1 MMEYDAEP
9 IRGLP
14 GRLPRGEHIIW
25 QGAPD
30 WLAFARGVFHVRIL
44 AGYFAL
50 LAMAGLASGSIVG
63 AIVTLAVGAIGIGLF
78 ALLAWASARTTVYTL
93 TNRRMV
99 LRVGVAIPKCFNLPL
114 ALIGAA
120 DLRAV
125 GRGHG
130 DIALTMLG
138 EPRFGYLLLWPH
150 ARPWRYRSPQP
161 MLRAVPEPDAVAAK
175 LMRACAALVAIQPA
189 IASEPVRLGAAM
201 PVGAAA

>member
-14 GRLPRGEHIIW
+14 GLLPKGEQIIW
-25 QGAPD
+25 QGAPE
-30 WLAFARGVFHVRIL
+30 WRAFARSVFHVRIL
-44 AGYFAL
+44 AGYFVL
-50 LAMAGLASGSIVG
+50 LAAAGLAGGSVVG
-63 AIVTLAVGAIGIGLF
+63 AVVTLVVGAMGIGLF
-78 ALLAWASARTTVYTL
+78 ALLAWLSARTTVYTL

-114 ALIGAA
+114 PLVGAA
-120 DLRAV
+120 ELRPA

-150 ARPWRYRSPQP
+150 ARPWHYKSPQP
-161 MLRAVPEPDAVAAK
+161 MLRAVPDAEAVAAK
-175 LMRACAALVAIQPA
+175 LMRACAALVAVQPT
-189 IASEPVRLGAAM
+189 VAADLAPHAAPT
-201 PVGAAA
+201 PVGVAA